1 LRKLISYSHNRE
13 DVLIQRALSCV
24 ERGCYIDVGACVP
37 CESSNTWALYERGWS
52 GIAVEPLLRF
62 FPEYDEAWRKTR
74 PRDHVIAAAAGSVV
88 GEMDF
93 HFCTNLQ
100 MSTGITHIAEDLIHQ
115 GMQEV
120 VRTVPVTTLDHLL
133 MLYPGDVH
141 LLSVDVEGM
150 EEQALAGL
158 NFNRYRPWLV
168 VVERTNGVSW
178 EQRLLTH
185 GYDTV
190 FDDGTSRF
198 YLARERDY
206 LKKWFCFPPHTLE
219 YVSYRE
225 LALER
230 RVKELEDRLNL
241 PDLDREAH
249 LFGDEKKN
257 GHAH

>member
-1 LRKLISYSHNRE
+1 LISYSHNRE
-13 DVLIQRALSCV
+13 DVLIQRALSSV
-24 ERGCYIDVGACVP
+24 EGGCFLDVGASVP

-52 GIAVEPLLRF
+52 GIAVDPLISV
-62 FPEYDEAWRKTR
+62 FPRYLEAWKGAR
-74 PRDHVIAAAAGSVV
+74 PRDLAVGAAAGSAA
-88 GEMDF
+88 GEVKF
-93 HFCTNLQ
+93 HVCSHCQ
-100 MSTGITHIAEDLIHQ
+100 MSTGAPRVAEEMINVD
-115 GMQEV
+115 MQQFAV
-120 VRTVPVTTLDHLL
+120 TIPVLTLDHILN
-133 MLYPGDVH
+133 LYPREVIH

-150 EEQALAGL
+150 EEEALAGL
-158 NFNRYRPWLV
+158 NFNVHRPWLA
-168 VVERTNGVSW
+168 VVERTNGVPW
-178 EQRLLTH
+178 EQRLLSC

-257 GHAH
+257 GRAH